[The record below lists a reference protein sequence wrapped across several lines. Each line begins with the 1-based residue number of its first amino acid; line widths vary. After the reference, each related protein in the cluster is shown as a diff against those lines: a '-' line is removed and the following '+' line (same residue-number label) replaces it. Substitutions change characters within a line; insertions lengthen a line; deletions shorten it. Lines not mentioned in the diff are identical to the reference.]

1 MSTVYDTWP
10 VHRDWHMLIGGRAV
24 EPERR
29 YDLEDP
35 SSGAAFA
42 SAPDC
47 TAAEVDAAVQAA
59 ERVQPAWAALSPRRR
74 ADALRDLAAKV
85 LQHRDELALLDAVD
99 GGFPLPM
106 MRVDVDAALQL
117 MHLFADLALD
127 LGGRTIPVSE
137 NLHFTVQ
144 QPYGVVAR
152 IGAFNHPFLFAAAK
166 IAAPL
171 IAGNAVVLKAPDQA
185 PLSSLRLAELA
196 AEVLPHDL
204 VITVSGPGATT
215 GRALVRHPAVRRIG
229 FIGSPAT
236 GRAIQRDAADVGVK
250 NVSLELGGKNAQ
262 IVLPDA
268 DLDAAAEAAVQGM
281 NFTWTAGQSCGSTSR
296 LLLHESVADQV
307 TERVAQIVAAIR
319 VGHPLDEGTQMGPLI
334 SRQQYDKTLSAIDAG
349 RSDGARVLAGGGRPD
364 TVDGSGWYVAPTV
377 LADVDPSSSV
387 AQEEI
392 FGPVLSVITFR
403 DADEALR
410 IANSVQYGLTAA
422 IWTSDLTSG
431 HRMAAAV
438 DAGYVLVNSPS
449 RHFWGLPFGGVKSS
463 GVGREESSEELLSYT
478 ETKTTTIVLS

>member
-1 MSTVYDTWP
+1 MSTAYDTRM
-10 VHRDWHMLIGGRAV
+10 VHRHWHVLIGGRAV
-24 EPERR
+24 EPQRI
-29 YDLEDP
+29 YDIEDP
-35 SSGAAFA
+35 SSGTPFA
-42 SAPDC
+42 TAPDC
-47 TAAEVDAAVQAA
+47 TDREVDDAVRAAARA
-59 ERVQPAWAALSPRRR
+59 QPDWAAIPPRRR
-74 ADALRDLAAKV
+74 AAALRGLAALV
-85 LQHRDELALLDAVD
+85 LEHREELALLDAVD

-106 MRVDVDAALQL
+106 MRSDVDAALEL

-137 NLHFTVQ
+137 NLHYTVQ
-144 QPYGVVAR
+144 RPYGVVAR
-152 IGAFNHPFLFAAAK
+152 IGAFNHPFLFAASK

-171 IAGNAVVLKAPDQA
+171 VAGNAVVLKAPDQA

-196 AEVLPHDL
+196 AEALPRDL
-204 VITVSGPGATT
+204 VITVSGHGAST
-215 GRALVRHPAVRRIG
+215 GRALVRHPTVRRIG

-236 GRAIQRDAADVGVK
+236 GRAIQRDAAEVAVK

-296 LLLHESVADQV
+296 LLLHESIADQV
-307 TERVAQIVAAIR
+307 TERVAEIVSAIR
-319 VGHPLDEGTQMGPLI
+319 VGHPLDEHTQMGPLI
-334 SRQQYDKTLSAIDAG
+334 SRQQYDKTLTAIENGKRA
-349 RSDGARVLAGGGRPD
+349 GARVMAGGGRPD
-364 TVDGSGWYVAPTV
+364 SVNQSGWYVAPTV
-377 LADVDPSSSV
+377 LADVEPSSSL
-387 AQEEI
+387 AQEEV
-392 FGPVLSVITFR
+392 FGPVLSVLTYA

-410 IANSVQYGLTAA
+410 IANSVEYGLTAS
-422 IWTSDLTSG
+422 IWTNDLSAA

-463 GVGREESSEELLSYT
+463 GVGREESSEELVSYT